1 MAGFILLEV
10 NPATCL
16 CWTLRFK
23 SRFQSKLYIKP
34 YGLVSYDDH
43 KIFIDGDF
51 DERALST
58 IPVITENKI
67 VKFVP
72 LSNFEYDVEVKL
84 LNEEKEFYKFF

>member
-1 MAGFILLEV
+1 MCI
-10 NPATCL
+10 
-16 CWTLRFK
+16 RD
-23 SRFQSKLYIKP
+23 SIKP
-34 YGLVSYDDH
+34 YGLVSFDNH

-58 IPVITENKI
+58 IPVIIENKI

-72 LSNFEYDVEVKL
+72 LSNLEYDVEVKL